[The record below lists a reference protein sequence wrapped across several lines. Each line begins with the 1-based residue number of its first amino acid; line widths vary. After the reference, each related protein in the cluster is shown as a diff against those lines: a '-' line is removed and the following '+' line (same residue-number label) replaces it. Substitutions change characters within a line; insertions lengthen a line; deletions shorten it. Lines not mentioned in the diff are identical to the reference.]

1 MFIPNAQS
9 RYSFRGSRMA
19 IAQIESHISGKARIC
34 RLLARTVL
42 FAMILL
48 SLLQPRGLAQ
58 REQGQKGPLYGQFTI
73 KPFKV
78 VGNIYSVGLSN
89 NTSWLI
95 TTPQGHF
102 LIDPTIEQAP
112 PEIRKNIEQL
122 GFKVTDIKFILQ
134 SHAHSDHV
142 AGLPAFKEFTPGAK
156 VVAMAEDVGLLADGG
171 KSDYRGDGRPTFTPI
186 HPDRI
191 IHDGEK
197 VQLGGVTMV
206 AHLTPG
212 HTPGCTTWSTVAEEN
227 GNKYNVLFNCS
238 VRMNPRQALIGNP
251 KYPGL
256 ADDFARAFKTLK
268 SLPCDVMLA
277 SHASMFDMAEKI
289 QRMQQNPG
297 SNPFIDPAACR
308 SFIAQYEKAYTDE
321 MAKERASGGVYTP
334 PPDDPTQKES
344 QLPCPND
351 GRTCFGARPRRAG
364 V

>member
-1 MFIPNAQS
+1 MFIPNTQS
-9 RYSFRGSRMA
+9 RHSFRSSRMA
-19 IAQIESHISGKARIC
+19 VPQIEPCSAQKVRTS
-34 RLLARTVL
+34 RLLIQSVLLAAILVSLFQARV
-42 FAMILL
+42 
-48 SLLQPRGLAQ
+48 LAQ
-58 REQGQKGPLYGQFTI
+58 REQAQKGPLYGQFTI

-102 LIDPTIEQAP
+102 LLDPTIAEGP

-122 GFKVTDIKFILQ
+122 GFKVTDIKIILQ

-142 AGLPAFKEFTPGAK
+142 AGVPAMKQMTGAK
-156 VVAMAEDVGLLADGG
+156 VVAMAEDVRILEDGG
-171 KSDYRGDGRPTFTPI
+171 KSDYRGDGRQTFTPI
-186 HPDRI
+186 HPDQV

-227 GNKYNVLFNCS
+227 GKKYNVLFNCS
-238 VRMNPRQALIGNP
+238 VRMNPRQALIGNE

-268 SLPCDVMLA
+268 SLPCDMMLA

-289 QRMQQNPG
+289 QRMGQNPG
-297 SNPFIDPAACR
+297 SNPFIDPAFCR
-308 SFIAQYEKAYTDE
+308 SFIALYEKAYTDE
-321 MAKERASGGVYTP
+321 LAKERAGGGVYTP
-334 PPDDPTQKES
+334 SPDDPTQKES

-351 GRTCFGARPRRAG
+351 GRTCYGARPRRAG
-364 V
+364 A